1 MERLHYKITLIF
13 NLTSLNE
20 MDKFLEKHNLLKR
33 TKIENL
39 NFVSVKEIESI
50 F

>member
-1 MERLHYKITLIF
+1 
-13 NLTSLNE
+13 

-33 TKIENL
+33 TKKIENL
-39 NFVSVKEIESI
+39 NNSVSVKEIESI